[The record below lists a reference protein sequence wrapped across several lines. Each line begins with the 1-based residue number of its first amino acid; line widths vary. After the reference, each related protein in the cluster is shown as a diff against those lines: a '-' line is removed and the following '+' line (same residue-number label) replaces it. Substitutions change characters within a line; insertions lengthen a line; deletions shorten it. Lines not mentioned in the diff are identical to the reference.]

1 MTSDTSLGR
10 DTQLIGRPQNDLG
23 EWMLNQQR
31 QFQEFDRS
39 FHTTPGFGDS
49 FGDFFSSPF
58 SRTTPAIQS
67 HQPAPQSPTHALS
80 ASRVPDRA
88 MAESNDMSPKA
99 KVSYD
104 QDKFQVEFNVQDY
117 RPEELSIKTEGD
129 VLIVLAKHET
139 KAEGGQSFVSKQF
152 EQRFSLPSGVKMEK
166 IASSLSKD
174 GVLTVS
180 APRENLPISNYQQK
194 GEIENK
200 NGQVYSQSD
209 ETKQS
214 EGLPQPKV
222 SYDDDKFQ
230 ISLDVKSYS
239 PEDLDVKVE
248 GNSIIITAKQEIKES
263 GGTRTRVFEQK
274 FSLPSGVKAEL
285 VKSSLTREGVLVIT
299 APRGN
304 VVAKQAYT
312 ETVDNKTDKVLDP
325 NSWEKERT
333 RDSAFDDRSRVSA
346 FDDKRIDSA
355 FDDMRKGS
363 AFDSALSS
371 TRQGSLFDTSRPS
384 LFDDRSIFDRDRSH
398 SLFDRDDRSL
408 FAANSE
414 QNGISR
420 VQYDD
425 DTYKILVNVEKFK
438 PEELVIKTVDN
449 TIIVEAKHEEKTTEG
464 RSYSTQSFNQSFTLP
479 KGVNP
484 ESVTSALSKEGVLT
498 ISAPLP
504 KSLKSSSSERLV
516 PIKHY

>member
-1 MTSDTSLGR
+1 MTSDGSLGR
-10 DTQLIGRPQNDLG
+10 DTRLAGRPQADLG

-39 FHTTPGFGDS
+39 FQTTPGFGDS
-49 FGDFFSSPF
+49 FGSSFFSPF
-58 SRTTPAIQS
+58 SRPSLAIQPQ
-67 HQPAPQSPTHALS
+67 QPITHSPTHTLPS
-80 ASRVPDRA
+80 VPDKA
-88 MAESNDMSPKA
+88 MAQSSDMSPKA

-117 RPEELSIKTEGD
+117 TPEELSIKTEGD

-152 EQRFSLPSGVKMEK
+152 EQRFSLPSGVKIEK

-174 GVLTVS
+174 GILTVS
-180 APRENLPISNYQQK
+180 APRENLAISSSIKK
-194 GEIENK
+194 GAIEN
-200 NGQVYSQSD
+200 NSGQVFSQSD

-230 ISLDVKSYS
+230 ISLDVTSYR

-248 GNSIIITAKQEIKES
+248 GNSIIITAKQEIQEAS
-263 GGTRTRVFEQK
+263 GTRTRVFEQK

-299 APRGN
+299 APKGN
-304 VVAKQAYT
+304 VAAKQSYT
-312 ETVDNKTDKVLDP
+312 ETVENKMDKVLDP
-325 NSWEKERT
+325 SSWEDERRKE
-333 RDSAFDDRSRVSA
+333 SAFDDRRRVPS
-346 FDDKRIDSA
+346 FDDKRVDSA

-371 TRQGSLFDTSRPS
+371 TRQGSIFDSSRPS
-384 LFDDRSIFDRDRSH
+384 IFDDKSIFDRDRSS

-425 DTYKILVNVEKFK
+425 DSYKIMVNVEKYK

-449 TIIVEAKHEEKTTEG
+449 TVIVEAKHEEKTSEG

-479 KGVNP
+479 RGINP

-504 KSLKSSSSERLV
+504 KALKSSNSERLV
-516 PIKHY
+516 PIKNY

>member
-1 MTSDTSLGR
+1 
-10 DTQLIGRPQNDLG
+10 
-23 EWMLNQQR
+23 MLNQQR

-39 FHTTPGFGDS
+39 FQTTPGFGDS
-49 FGDFFSSPF
+49 FSNFFSPF
-58 SRTTPAIQS
+58 SRPSLAIQS
-67 HQPAPQSPTHALS
+67 PQQATHSPTHT
-80 ASRVPDRA
+80 VPAETGVPNRA
-88 MAESNDMSPKA
+88 MAESSDMSPKA

-139 KAEGGQSFVSKQF
+139 KAEGSQAFVAKQF
-152 EQRFSLPSGVKMEK
+152 EQRFSLPSGVKIEK

-174 GVLTVS
+174 GILTVS
-180 APRENLPISNYQQK
+180 APRENLSISSYQKK
-194 GEIENK
+194 GAIENK
-200 NGQVYSQSD
+200 TGQVFSQSE

-248 GNSIIITAKQEIKES
+248 GNSIIITAKQEIQEA

-274 FSLPSGVKAEL
+274 FSLPSGVAAEL

-304 VVAKQAYT
+304 VAAKQAYT
-312 ETVDNKTDKVLDP
+312 ESVENKMDKVLDP
-325 NSWEKERT
+325 SSWENDRRRE
-333 RDSAFDDRSRVSA
+333 SAFDDRRRVSA
-346 FDDKRIDSA
+346 FDDIRKDSA
-355 FDDMRKGS
+355 FDDMKQGS
-363 AFDSALSS
+363 SFNSALSG
-371 TRQGSLFDTSRPS
+371 TRQGSLFDTARPS
-384 LFDDRSIFDRDRSH
+384 LFDDRSLFDRDRSH
-398 SLFDRDDRSL
+398 SIFDRDDSSL
-408 FAANSE
+408 FAGKSE
-414 QNGISR
+414 QSGISR

-425 DTYKILVNVEKFK
+425 DTYKILVNVENYK

-449 TIIVEAKHEEKTTEG
+449 AVIVEAKHEEKTPEG

-479 KGVNP
+479 RGVNP
-484 ESVTSALSKEGVLT
+484 DSVTSALSKEGVLT

-504 KSLKSSSSERLV
+504 KALKSSSSERLV
-516 PIKHY
+516 PIKNF

>member
-1 MTSDTSLGR
+1 
-10 DTQLIGRPQNDLG
+10 
-23 EWMLNQQR
+23 MLNQQR

-39 FHTTPGFGDS
+39 FDRNFHSSAGFGNT
-49 FGDFFSSPF
+49 FGDFFSPF
-58 SRTTPAIQS
+58 SRPNLALQQSSQQPLSQPPA
-67 HQPAPQSPTHALS
+67 HAYPT
-80 ASRVPDRA
+80 VPDRA
-88 MAESNDMSPKA
+88 MAQSSDMSPKA

-104 QDKFQVEFNVQDY
+104 ADKFQVEFNVQDY
-117 RPEELSIKTEGD
+117 TPEELSIKTEGD

-139 KAEGGQSFVSKQF
+139 KAESGQSFVSKQF
-152 EQRFSLPSGVKMEK
+152 EQRFSLPSGVKIEK

-174 GVLTVS
+174 GILTVS
-180 APRENLPISNYQQK
+180 APRENLAISSFQQK
-194 GEIENK
+194 GAIENK
-200 NGQVYSQSD
+200 AGQVFSQSD
-209 ETKQS
+209 EAKRS

-230 ISLDVKSYS
+230 ISLDVTSYR

-248 GNSIIITAKQEIKES
+248 GNSIIITAKQEIQEP

-285 VKSSLTREGVLVIT
+285 VKSSLTREGVLMIT
-299 APRGN
+299 APKGN
-304 VVAKQAYT
+304 VAAKQSYT
-312 ETVDNKTDKVLDP
+312 ESVENKMDKVLDP
-325 NSWEKERT
+325 NSWEEDDR
-333 RDSAFDDRSRVSA
+333 RRASNFDSAFN
-346 FDDKRIDSA
+346 
-355 FDDMRKGS
+355 DMRKGS

-371 TRQGSLFDTSRPS
+371 TRQGSMFDSSRP
-384 LFDDRSIFDRDRSH
+384 SIFDRDRSG
-398 SLFDRDDRSL
+398 SLFDRDERSL

-425 DTYKILVNVEKFK
+425 DSYKILVNVENYK

-449 TIIVEAKHEEKTTEG
+449 TVIVEAKHEEKTPEG

-479 KGVNP
+479 RGVNP

-504 KSLKSSSSERLV
+504 KALKSSNSERLV
-516 PIKHY
+516 PIKNY

>member
-1 MTSDTSLGR
+1 MGSLGR
-10 DTQLIGRPQNDLG
+10 DGRLTGRPQCDLG

-39 FHTTPGFGDS
+39 FQTSSGFGNS
-49 FGDFFSSPF
+49 FGDFFSPF
-58 SRTTPAIQS
+58 SRPDLALPPHQQSQPQPQLQPQQAIS
-67 HQPAPQSPTHALS
+67 QSPAHTSPL
-80 ASRVPDRA
+80 VPERA
-88 MAESNDMSPKA
+88 ISQSNDMSPKA

-117 RPEELSIKTEGD
+117 TPEELSIKTEGD
-129 VLIVLAKHET
+129 VLIVLAKHQT

-152 EQRFSLPSGVKMEK
+152 EQRFSLPSGVKIEK

-180 APRENLPISNYQQK
+180 APRENLAISSYQKK
-194 GEIENK
+194 GAIENK
-200 NGQVYSQSD
+200 GGQVFSQSE

-230 ISLDVKSYS
+230 ISLDVTCYS

-248 GNSIIITAKQEIKES
+248 GNSIIITAKQEIQEA

-285 VKSSLTREGVLVIT
+285 VKSSLTREGVLMIT
-299 APRGN
+299 APKGN
-304 VVAKQAYT
+304 VAAKESNT
-312 ETVDNKTDKVLDP
+312 ETVENKMDKVLDP
-325 NSWEKERT
+325 NSWEDER
-333 RDSAFDDRSRVSA
+333 RKASAFDGGRSR
-346 FDDKRIDSA
+346 
-355 FDDMRKGS
+355 
-363 AFDSALSS
+363 
-371 TRQGSLFDTSRPS
+371 
-384 LFDDRSIFDRDRSH
+384 

-425 DTYKILVNVEKFK
+425 DSYKILVNVEKFK

-449 TIIVEAKHEEKTTEG
+449 AVIV
-464 RSYSTQSFNQSFTLP
+464 
-479 KGVNP
+479 
-484 ESVTSALSKEGVLT
+484 
-498 ISAPLP
+498 
-504 KSLKSSSSERLV
+504 
-516 PIKHY
+516 

>member
-1 MTSDTSLGR
+1 MGSLGR
-10 DTQLIGRPQNDLG
+10 DTRLTGRPQCDLG

-39 FHTTPGFGDS
+39 FDRNFHSSAGFGNT
-49 FGDFFSSPF
+49 FGDFFSPF
-58 SRTTPAIQS
+58 SRPNLALQQSSQQPLSQPPA
-67 HQPAPQSPTHALS
+67 HAYPT
-80 ASRVPDRA
+80 VPDRA
-88 MAESNDMSPKA
+88 MAQSSDMSPKA

-104 QDKFQVEFNVQDY
+104 ADKFQVEFNVQDY
-117 RPEELSIKTEGD
+117 TPEELSIKTEGD

-139 KAEGGQSFVSKQF
+139 KAESGQSFVSKQF
-152 EQRFSLPSGVKMEK
+152 EQRFSLPSGVKIEK

-174 GVLTVS
+174 GILTVS
-180 APRENLPISNYQQK
+180 APRENLAISSFQQK
-194 GEIENK
+194 GAIENK
-200 NGQVYSQSD
+200 AGQVFSQSD
-209 ETKQS
+209 EAKRS

-230 ISLDVKSYS
+230 ISLDVTSYR

-248 GNSIIITAKQEIKES
+248 GNSIIITAKQEIQEP

-285 VKSSLTREGVLVIT
+285 VKSSLTREGVLMIT
-299 APRGN
+299 APKGN
-304 VVAKQAYT
+304 VAAKQSYT
-312 ETVDNKTDKVLDP
+312 ESVENKMDKVLDP
-325 NSWEKERT
+325 NSWEEDDR
-333 RDSAFDDRSRVSA
+333 RRASNFDSAFN
-346 FDDKRIDSA
+346 
-355 FDDMRKGS
+355 DMRKGS

-371 TRQGSLFDTSRPS
+371 TRQGSMFDSSRP
-384 LFDDRSIFDRDRSH
+384 SIFDRDRSG
-398 SLFDRDDRSL
+398 SLFDRDERSL

-425 DTYKILVNVEKFK
+425 DSYKILVNVENYK

-449 TIIVEAKHEEKTTEG
+449 TVIVEAKHEEKTPEG

-479 KGVNP
+479 RGVNP

-504 KSLKSSSSERLV
+504 KALKSSNSERLV
-516 PIKHY
+516 PIKNY